1 MLSQRPRVTNPRR
14 RSQENA
20 PSPLKKKMREREK
33 DEKRKNPKRSRNDIE
48 DDSPPPF
55 GSPPLFVTKF
65 PNIGLRPTLGNFFI
79 LSEYVTAGPF
89 SVIVQSSPH
98 LLIIFIL
105 QINIHM

>member
-1 MLSQRPRVTNPRR
+1 
-14 RSQENA
+14 
-20 PSPLKKKMREREK
+20 MRERER
-33 DEKRKNPKRSRNDIE
+33 EKRKNPKRSRDDIE
-48 DDSPPPF
+48 DDSSPPF

-65 PNIGLRPTLGNFFI
+65 PNIGLRPILGNFFI
-79 LSEYVTAGPF
+79 QSEYVTAGPF